1 MINQRL
7 THQRLTHFQKFL
19 EILEKLKNI
28 DLKITEDRKSR
39 IHIFLIIRR
48 RNRNIETDQI
58 VEILVEILVYEILGR
73 FVKKHP
79 CPDVLEIVKCQ
90 FMHQKIS
97 RKM

>member
-28 DLKITEDRKSR
+28 YLKITEDLKSR

-58 VEILVEILVYEILGR
+58 A
-73 FVKKHP
+73 FK
-79 CPDVLEIVKCQ
+79 
-90 FMHQKIS
+90 
-97 RKM
+97 

>member
-1 MINQRL
+1 MTHQRL

-58 VEILVEILVYEILGR
+58 ALSDSSLVLRVIMEFLILVLIEISKV
-73 FVKKHP
+73 
-79 CPDVLEIVKCQ
+79 Q
-90 FMHQKIS
+90 FF
-97 RKM
+97 